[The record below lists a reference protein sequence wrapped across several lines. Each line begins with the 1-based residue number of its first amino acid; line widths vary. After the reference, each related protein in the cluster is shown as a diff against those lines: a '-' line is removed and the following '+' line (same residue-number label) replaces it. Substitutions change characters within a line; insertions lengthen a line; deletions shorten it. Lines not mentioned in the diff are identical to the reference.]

1 MTQMTSRERV
11 LAALNHQQPD
21 RIPVDFSGHRSSGI
35 AAIAYAGLKKELGI
49 TTGDI
54 YVYDMPQQLA
64 IVETPVLD
72 RFGIDT
78 VEMGRGF
85 CFDTADWQDW
95 VLPDGTPCKVPAYI
109 NLVRDGDNWLIHAD
123 DGTPM
128 AIMKKGMLYFEQIY
142 FPLME
147 RGIEDDDFSDLPE
160 MCARTMWAG
169 VPHPGAH
176 FPLDDAGI
184 AKLAAGARL
193 ARENAGNRA
202 VLGLFGA
209 NMFELPQWLYR
220 MDNYLLY
227 MALYPDAIHRLSE
240 ALCAM
245 YMDAMDKWLPAV
257 APYIDI
263 ILFGDDLGSQNA
275 PLLSPDMY
283 REYYKPY
290 HRKLWVHAKELAPRV
305 KSLLHSCGAIE
316 PLLEDL
322 IDAGIDAV
330 NPVQISCGGMDTA
343 ILKRK
348 YGDRL
353 TLWGGGCDTQHVLP
367 ADTPEQVSRHVREQC
382 GILSPGGGFV
392 FQQVHNIMANVPP
405 RNIIAMFDAVNRS

>member
-11 LAALNHQQPD
+11 LAALNHRQPD
-21 RIPVDFSGHRSSGI
+21 RVPIDLSGHRSSGI
-35 AAIAYAGLKKELGI
+35 AAIAYARLKKELGI
-49 TTGDI
+49 CSGGI
-54 YVYDMPQQLA
+54 YVYDMLQQLA

-78 VEMGRGF
+78 IEMGRGF
-85 CFDTADWQDW
+85 CLNDSDWQDW
-95 VLPDGTPCKVPAYI
+95 ILPDGTYCKVPAYLK
-109 NLVRDGDNWLIHAD
+109 LVQDGEDWYLNAD

-128 AIMKKGMLYFEQIY
+128 AVMKRGMLYFEQIY

-147 RGIEDDDFSDLPE
+147 RGIEEDDFKDLPA

-176 FPLDDAGI
+176 FPLD
-184 AKLAAGARL
+184 AAGLVRL
-193 ARENAGNRA
+193 AEGARMAHENSGGRA
-202 VLGLFGA
+202 VIGLFGA

-227 MALYPDAIHRLSE
+227 MALYPDAVMRLSE
-240 ALCAM
+240 SLCAM
-245 YMDAMDKWLPAV
+245 YMANLEKWLPAV
-257 APYIDI
+257 APFIDV

-275 PLLSPDMY
+275 PLLSPAMY

-290 HRKLWVHAKELAPRV
+290 HRKLWRRVKELAPHV
-305 KSLLHSCGAIE
+305 KILLHSCGAIE

-322 IDAGIDAV
+322 IDAGLDAV
-330 NPVQISCGGMDTA
+330 NPVQISCTGMDA
-343 ILKRK
+343 AALKRK
-348 YGDRL
+348 YAGRL
-353 TLWGGGCDTQHVLP
+353 TLWGGGCDTRNILP
-367 ADTPEQVSRHVREQC
+367 DGAPEQIYRHVKEQC
-382 GILSPGGGFV
+382 SILNPGGGFV

-405 RNIIAMFDAVNRS
+405 ENIITMFDALKK